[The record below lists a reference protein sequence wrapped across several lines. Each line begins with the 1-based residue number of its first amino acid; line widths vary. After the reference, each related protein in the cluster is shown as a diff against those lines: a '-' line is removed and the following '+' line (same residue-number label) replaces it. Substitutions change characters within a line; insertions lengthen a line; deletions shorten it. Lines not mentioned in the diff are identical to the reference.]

1 MGIEIERKFLVQN
14 TAFITESN
22 QKKYLKQGYLNA
34 DKKRTVRVR
43 IADEIA
49 FITVKGESNS
59 TGISRFEWEKEI
71 KKREAEELLLLCEPC
86 LIEKTRH
93 LIDVGHHTFEIDEFH
108 GDNEGLIIAEVELS
122 SEAEDF
128 IRPNLLG
135 LEVTGDPKYY
145 NSSISKNPYKN
156 WK

>member
-1 MGIEIERKFLVQN
+1 M
-14 TAFITESN
+14 
-22 QKKYLKQGYLNA
+22 
-34 DKKRTVRVR
+34 
-43 IADEIA
+43 
-49 FITVKGESNS
+49 
-59 TGISRFEWEKEI
+59 
-71 KKREAEELLLLCEPC
+71 
-86 LIEKTRH
+86 
-93 LIDVGHHTFEIDEFH
+93 GHHTFEIDEFH

-128 IRPNLLG
+128 IRPNWLG